1 MASCA
6 VSLTSRFRGA
16 LLGLAVGDAVGAP
29 LESRRPGTFTRIIDP
44 AGLGHL
50 GSIPGQWTDDTAMA
64 MCLGESAG
72 ASAFE

>member
-1 MASCA
+1 M
-6 VSLTSRFRGA
+6 
-16 LLGLAVGDAVGAP
+16 
-29 LESRRPGTFTRIIDP
+29 RIIDP
-44 AGLGHL
+44 AGLGRL